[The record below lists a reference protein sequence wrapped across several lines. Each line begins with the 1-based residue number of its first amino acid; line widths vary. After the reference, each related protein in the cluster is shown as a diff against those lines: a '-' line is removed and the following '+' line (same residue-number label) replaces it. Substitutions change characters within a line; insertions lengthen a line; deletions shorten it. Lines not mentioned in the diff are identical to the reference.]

1 LEGVKKLEINT
12 GELKNASL
20 DARIIL
26 TEQEEKELTEQIQK
40 FLAMADTMKKINLA
54 DTKPTYYGFKRQNIL
69 RKDEVKSSLPLETS
83 LANAPDADDSCFHV
97 PKIVE
102 D

>member
-1 LEGVKKLEINT
+1 METNT
-12 GELKNASL
+12 MELKYASL
-20 DARIIL
+20 DARIVL
-26 TEQEEKELTEQIQK
+26 TEQEEKELTEQVQK
-40 FLAMADTMKKINLA
+40 FLDMAAPMKKINLA
-54 DTKPTYYGFKRQNIL
+54 NIKPTYYGFTRQNNL
-69 RKDEVKSSLPLETS
+69 RKDEVKPSLPLETS